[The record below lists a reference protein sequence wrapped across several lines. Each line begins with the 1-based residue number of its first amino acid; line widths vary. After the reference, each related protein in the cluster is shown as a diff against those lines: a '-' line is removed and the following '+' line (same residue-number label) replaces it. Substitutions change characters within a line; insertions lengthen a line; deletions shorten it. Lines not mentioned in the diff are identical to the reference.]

1 MELWILASLIA
12 ASLQTVRFMLQ
23 KILSSGQLS
32 TAGATF
38 ARFCYSAPLFWI
50 AVAGYFWINDLAPP
64 QLSMAFWG
72 YAAIGGLSQIFAT
85 VCVVA
90 LFRARN
96 FAVGITF
103 KKTEV
108 IQAVCVGILVL
119 GEGVSLLGLMAILIG
134 LVGVLLLSDQPFGG
148 ATGLSRFAS
157 RATGL
162 GILSG
167 FLFAISAVFYRGATL
182 EVGFENA
189 ILRASVTLLLVITM
203 QMAVMTIWLYLRE
216 PGQLRAVW
224 NARKTA
230 IWVGL
235 TSLGGSLGW
244 FTAFTLQNAA
254 YVKAVGQIELI
265 LSLAASVLFFREK
278 ITGRELGGLA
288 FLVVSIVILVLRA

>member
-1 MELWILASLIA
+1 MELWILAAVIA

-50 AVAGYFWINDLAPP
+50 AVAWYFWVNGLSPP
-64 QLSMAFWG
+64 KLSQTFWG
-72 YAAIGGLSQIFAT
+72 YAAIGGLSQILAT

-90 LFRARN
+90 LFRTRN

-119 GEGVSLLGLMAILIG
+119 GEGISLIGLFAILIG
-134 LVGVLLLSDQPFGG
+134 LIGVLLLSDQPFGG
-148 ATGLSRFAS
+148 AKGISRFAN

-167 FLFAISAVFYRGATL
+167 FLFAISAVSYRGATL
-182 EVGFENA
+182 EVDFESPL
-189 ILRASVTLLLVITM
+189 LRASVTLLLVITL
-203 QMAVMTIWLYLRE
+203 QMVVMTVWLYLRE
-216 PGQLRAVW
+216 PGQLQAVW
-224 NARKTA
+224 AARKTA
-230 IWVGL
+230 LWVGL

-254 YVKAVGQIELI
+254 YVKAIGQVELI

-278 ITGRELGGLA
+278 ITRRELGGLA
-288 FLVVSIVILVLRA
+288 FLIISILILVLRT